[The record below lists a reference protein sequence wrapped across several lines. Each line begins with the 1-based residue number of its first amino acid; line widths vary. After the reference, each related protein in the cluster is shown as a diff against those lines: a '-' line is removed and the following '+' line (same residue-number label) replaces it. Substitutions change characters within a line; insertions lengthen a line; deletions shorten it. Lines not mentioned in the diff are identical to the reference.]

1 MRAEILSCAI
11 KRDHDGFVAR
21 DAYIKPT
28 AASEASSPNRQTSYS
43 PVAYSSQ
50 IVPLA
55 PSAYRRA
62 VGLYIYIYNQ
72 VYRKTDRH
80 AVLENEFAIL
90 RWVYEHYKGEH
101 KACVVYITTYS
112 TMKNNIFTKVYI

>member
-43 PVAYSSQ
+43 PVAYASQ

-62 VGLYIYIYNQ
+62 VGLYIYITRYTE
-72 VYRKTDRH
+72 KLTDM
-80 AVLENEFAIL
+80 L
-90 RWVYEHYKGEH
+90 
-101 KACVVYITTYS
+101 S
-112 TMKNNIFTKVYI
+112 